1 MMCPV
6 PKLYVMR
13 EGNDV
18 IRGIRKMTEV
28 KNAVASGSASFKKRM
43 QLISVLHEYGETA
56 YHLPVS
62 FALTGI
68 DVRDRASSQD
78 AYIRA
83 SNNPIIAAE
92 CLLSEKTGREGKEPS
107 PYTGFIGDTVLR
119 KLGYSLVDGSILGL
133 ALVIGTPANEGSAAG
148 ICRELQEKYM
158 LTFLAGGVVPALQ
171 QSGVKLG
178 LEYRLIPLGS
188 TGAHGVHFTDIIA
201 RVAMMFGGVTP
212 GDISRLLKYAA
223 ERAKAIV
230 IVFPGLSDEEIALV
244 DAMRGLG
251 FPIVSLGP
259 YMSDAWITA
268 TPEEAVRR
276 GMEAKG
282 IRVTVTAIPIPMGC
296 SPAFEG
302 KSIRK
307 EEMYVE
313 FGGGRSTAF
322 ELLTM
327 RNAGE
332 IQDGQVT
339 VIGPE
344 IDAMKEGSANPL
356 GIIVEVA
363 GRSMKKDYEPV
374 LERRIHNFVNYGEG
388 SWHVAQRDLIWVR
401 ISKEAVAK
409 GVKITHIG
417 KLLASKFRMDFPQ
430 LLDAVAVTLI
440 TDERKVLA
448 ARKDADAVY
457 EERDARIKGMRD
469 EDVNTYYSCT
479 LCQTFAPNHV
489 CVITP
494 ERPALCGA
502 ISWLD
507 GKIAYEISPA
517 GANQPVEKGTL
528 LNAQNGEFDG
538 VNRFVKKASHGE
550 IDRCSLYSVMEYPMT
565 CCGCFECIAL
575 MLPEVNGIMVVNREF
590 KGVTPSGM
598 TFSTLAGTIGGGAQT
613 PGFAG
618 ISKNYILSD
627 RFLQGDGGI
636 ERLVW
641 IPLQLKDEIK
651 DRLQKKLIGQG
662 HPDLFEKIADE
673 TKATTIEELTAF
685 LERVRHP
692 SLTMKPLV

>member
-1 MMCPV
+1 M
-6 PKLYVMR
+6 
-13 EGNDV
+13 
-18 IRGIRKMTEV
+18 IRGNILMTDVEI
-28 KNAVASGSASFKKRM
+28 AKKKGEDHLKTM
-43 QLISVLHEYGETA
+43 ITTIQHALSYDETA
-56 YHLPVS
+56 YHLPIS

-68 DVRDRASSQD
+68 AVHDKKSALDVFTRTSSNPLVASEC
-78 AYIRA
+78 IL
-83 SNNPIIAAE
+83 AE
-92 CLLSEKTGREGKEPS
+92 ITATKGKEPA
-107 PYTGFIGDTVLR
+107 PYTGFIDDTVIR

-133 ALVIGTPANEGSAAG
+133 ALVVGTPPGADSAAA

-158 LTFLAGGVVPALQ
+158 LTFLAGDIISSLSGA
-171 QSGVKLG
+171 GVKLG

-188 TGAHGVHFTDIIA
+188 TPTYGVHFVDIIA

-212 GDISRLLKYAA
+212 GDIHRLLTYAA

-230 IVFPGLSDEEIALV
+230 IVFPGLSDQEIAMI
-244 DAMRGLG
+244 DGMRVLG
-251 FPIVSLGP
+251 FPILSLGN
-259 YMSDAWITA
+259 YQGGEWIPTI
-268 TPEEAVRR
+268 PEEVVRR
-276 GMEAKG
+276 GMEQKG
-282 IRVTVTAIPIPMGC
+282 IRVNVTAIPIPMGC

-313 FGGGRSTAF
+313 FGGGRSPAF
-322 ELLTM
+322 ELLHM
-327 RNAGE
+327 RSADE
-332 IQDGQVT
+332 VTDGQVT

-344 IDAMKEGSANPL
+344 IDAMKEGDAYPL
-356 GIIVEVA
+356 AIMIDVA
-363 GRSMKKDYEPV
+363 GKMMKKDYEPV

-388 SWHVAQRDLIWVR
+388 SWHVAQRDIIWVR
-401 ISKEAVAK
+401 ISKEVVAK
-409 GVKITHIG
+409 GVKIEHIG
-417 KLLASKFRMDFPQ
+417 KLLASKFRMDFPN
-430 LLDAVAVTLI
+430 LLDAVSVTLI
-440 TDERKVLA
+440 TDEAKVLA
-448 ARKDADAVY
+448 AKKDAEKVY

-469 EDVNTYYSCT
+469 ADVNTYYSCT

-494 ERPALCGA
+494 EHPALCGA

-507 GKIAYEISPA
+507 GKIAYEIAPS
-517 GANQPVEKGTL
+517 GANQPIDKGAVINSL
-528 LNAQNGEFDG
+528 NGEFDG

-590 KGVTPSGM
+590 KGITPSGM

-627 RFLQGDGGI
+627 RFLQGEGGI

-641 IPLQLKDEIK
+641 MPSQLKEELK
-651 DRLQKKLIGQG
+651 TRLIKKLADQNKS
-662 HPDLFEKIADE
+662 DLFEKIADE
-673 TKATTIEELTAF
+673 TSASSLEDLISC
-685 LERVRHP
+685 LERIKHP
-692 SLTMKPLV
+692 ALTMKPLV